1 MISDVDMLCKLG
13 KIKYQ
18 LMKTDPLRFFVRA
31 FMAGAYLGLAAILSY
46 TLGAKYGIA
55 SSHCQFPL

>member
-46 TLGAKYGIA
+46 TLGG
-55 SSHCQFPL
+55 S